1 MLHVEKVKP
10 LTSEFLESIGFYW
23 HTDEDKTPYVADE
36 LVKVTQDEADAY
48 YNVICLVGLM
58 ESL

>member
-1 MLHVEKVKP
+1 MLNLEKVNP

-36 LVKVTQDEADAY
+36 LVIVSQNEADAY
-48 YNVICLVGLM
+48 HEATTNCMICL
-58 ESL
+58 